1 MRQTPTQENLTLGR
15 RIAERET
22 ATKNLAR
29 SETEEKLTTTTTVH
43 RIEGKSLVLLP
54 VNCRSIYNK
63 SFDFRNSVDTYNA
76 DVAIG
81 TESWLR
87 EEICTA
93 EVFRTDFTTFRRD
106 RRVVGGVVII
116 CVRNYISC
124 AELWVDKDSE
134 MIAVAVK
141 GMGQIYTWEITGIY
155 RAPYEDM
162 RMIERLAARTGYS

>member
-1 MRQTPTQENLTLGR
+1 MRQTPIQENLTLGR
-15 RIAERET
+15 RIAEREM
-22 ATKNLAR
+22 ATKNVAR

-54 VNCRSIYNK
+54 VNCSSIYNK
-63 SFDFRNSVDTYNA
+63 SFGFRNSVDTYNA
-76 DVAIG
+76 DVAVG

-93 EVFRTDFTTFRRD
+93 EVFRTVFTTFRRD

-116 CVRNYISC
+116 CVKNHISC

-141 GMGQIYTWEITGIY
+141 SMGQIYTWEITGIY
-155 RAPYEDM
+155 RAPYEYK
-162 RMIERLAARTGYS
+162 RMVERLAARTGYS